1 MYQKEH
7 GTIKQTQKIA
17 NNEQDATEKFFVFGL
32 VPLNITS
39 FMNFLSDMS
48 MFLPIHIKIIRLNF
62 DGVYTQFEILK
73 IISLVLN
80 SMIKPFLEPKHVCI

>member
-1 MYQKEH
+1 MIAFVRDC
-7 GTIKQTQKIA
+7 IK
-17 NNEQDATEKFFVFGL
+17 
-32 VPLNITS
+32 S

-62 DGVYTQFEILK
+62 DGVYTQFKILK
-73 IISLVLN
+73 IKSLVLN

>member
-1 MYQKEH
+1 MYQIEH
-7 GTIKQTQKIA
+7 GTIKQTKKIA
-17 NNEQDATEKFFVFGL
+17 NNGQDATEKFFVFGL

-62 DGVYTQFEILK
+62 DGVYTQFKILK
-73 IISLVLN
+73 IKSLVLN

>member
-1 MYQKEH
+1 MSKP
-7 GTIKQTQKIA
+7 KMRKL
-17 NNEQDATEKFFVFGL
+17 DAKFFVFGL

-62 DGVYTQFEILK
+62 DGVYTQFKILK
-73 IISLVLN
+73 IKSLVLN